1 MSENKTILVVDDEE
15 HVLRAIT
22 RTLEFAGYQVCSTS
36 DTEEALQILRLTP
49 PALLICDQRMPKMPG
64 LELLLRARTLSP
76 DTVRLLISGY
86 SDIDVVISAI
96 NNGQIFQYIS
106 KPWEDTELIEAV
118 KAAFQFRQESLDRER
133 ILAQS
138 LREKETWKGLLEH
151 SHARI
156 KQTIEYEANALKK
169 IIQVK
174 DNELLQHSLR
184 VSQYAAQVARA
195 MQLSKKRQQNLEY
208 AGVFHDIGKIAIR
221 DQILYKAGR
230 LDESEYAFMKEHPI
244 FGAEILRELGSWNDA
259 AEIVLQHHEKYDGSG
274 YPYHL
279 KAEDILLEA
288 RILAVADAYDALIS
302 GRIYRKGVPRQEV
315 LTILKQDAGSH
326 FDASVVEYFSS
337 QELVTTGMLRRAGD
351 L

>member
-1 MSENKTILVVDDEE
+1 MSENKMVLIVDDEE

-22 RTLEFAGYQVCSTS
+22 RSLAFAGYQVRSTS
-36 DTEEALQILRLTP
+36 DTEEALQILKLTP
-49 PALLICDQRMPKMPG
+49 PALLICDQRMPEMSG
-64 LELLLRARTLSP
+64 VELLLRARAISP
-76 DTVRLLISGY
+76 STVRLLISGY

-106 KPWEDTELIEAV
+106 KPWGDEELIDAV
-118 KAAFQFRQESLDRER
+118 KAAFQFRQDALDRER

-138 LREKETWKGLLEH
+138 LCEKETWKTLLEH
-151 SHARI
+151 SHARM

-174 DNELLQHSLR
+174 DNDLLQHSLR
-184 VSQYAAQVARA
+184 VSQYAVQVARA
-195 MQLSKKRQQNLEY
+195 MQLSEKRQQNIEY

-230 LDESEYAFMKEHPI
+230 LDESEYAFMKQHPI
-244 FGAEILRELGSWNDA
+244 YGAEILRELGLWNDA
-259 AEIVLQHHEKYDGSG
+259 AEIILQHHEKYDGSG

-279 KAEDILLEA
+279 KAEEILLEA

-315 LTILKQDAGSH
+315 LAILKQDVGSH
-326 FDASVVEYFSS
+326 FDANVVEHFFS
-337 QELVTTGMLRRAGD
+337 QELAVSGMLRRAGD